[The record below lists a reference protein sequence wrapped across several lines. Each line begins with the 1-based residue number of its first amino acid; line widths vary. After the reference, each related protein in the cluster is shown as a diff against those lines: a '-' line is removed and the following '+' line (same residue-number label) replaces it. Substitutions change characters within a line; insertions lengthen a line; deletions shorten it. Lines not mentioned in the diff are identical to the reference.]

1 MFFIML
7 EQFSQ
12 LKKLTHVEKM
22 FHKKLSKYIQVGSSF
37 ENFIVRNT
45 VVRSDFDLNIWFG
58 KYNFFLFDFLLG
70 HIPNLLLHTPH
81 S

>member
-1 MFFIML
+1 M
-7 EQFSQ
+7 
-12 LKKLTHVEKM
+12 LKKCSI
-22 FHKKLSKYIQVGSSF
+22 KKLSKYIQVGSSS

-45 VVRSDFDLNIWFG
+45 VVRSDFDLNIRFG